1 MAAIGDIEIKME
13 VRPCY
18 VENKKAL
25 FHSWIRKKNLLYN
38 DEYIMALVEFED
50 GSLEEITYNKIKFID
65 NKHKEYNF

>member
-1 MAAIGDIEIKME
+1 MAAFGDIEIKME